1 MAQIEIFLDSTE
13 SRFYPVPGVH
23 AARKL
28 IQSTGKQAVVHDVFL
43 SMPEELLEGYFSRLA
58 RQGERPE
65 QVAIYCVMTFP
76 PVDERERFERINQ
89 RLTLIRKWVP
99 ESTRVVVAGYF
110 APPADYLAQLTAAD
124 AIGKNGYDSLIAMCA
139 GREHAGYTSLRKPT
153 NFVTAN
159 GYAWQAAHLMI
170 DEPTCLFACGN
181 CPVRSD
187 CQYKNMGEA
196 WARVAPQVVSGFEA
210 DLAEVITAGVK
221 NLCLVESA
229 RTISADK
236 HRDVLSAIQRHPGAE
251 YHLTYTLLNVLA
263 RSPDWASYLA
273 EANFRCCNF
282 SVYALEPVGIS
293 AMELVPA
300 DPLELAWR
308 ARKAMGPQAYLS
320 ASVLVGM
327 PGDTLASIERRI
339 AEYREVFDSVDPMV
353 LGYMEGMPF
362 LTEHRYRRIR
372 LARGDSDIYSGWE
385 NDVLSSAELGD
396 WLAEWT
402 AKERLTNPAYA
413 AYRSP
418 TAALFA
424 AEEGYASVQ
433 IKADIAWANELP
445 DGVSRLMDKVA
456 RRDAARL
463 QRYLAHY
470 REAAPA

>member
-13 SRFYPVPGVH
+13 ARFYPVPGVH
-23 AARKL
+23 AARKR
-28 IQSTGKQAVVHDVFL
+28 IQSAGRHAVVHDVFL
-43 SMPEELLEGYFSRLA
+43 SMPEELLEGYFANLSHRS
-58 RQGERPE
+58 QQPE
-65 QVAIYCVMTFP
+65 LVAVYCVMTFP

-89 RLTLIRKWVP
+89 RLMLIRKWVP
-99 ESTRVVVAGYF
+99 ASTRLVVAGYF
-110 APPADYLAQLTAAD
+110 APPADYLPLLRAAD
-124 AIGKNGYDSLIAMCA
+124 AVGDNGYDSLIALCT
-139 GREHAGYTSLRKPT
+139 GQERAGYTQLRKPT
-153 NFVTAN
+153 NFVTAS
-159 GYAWQAAHLMI
+159 GYAWQSAHLMI

-181 CPVRSD
+181 CPVRSS
-187 CQYKNMGEA
+187 CQYKNRGEA
-196 WARVAPQVVSGFEA
+196 WDPVAPEIVSGFEA

-229 RTISADK
+229 RTISAEK
-236 HRDVLSAIQRHPGAE
+236 HRDVLSAIRRHPGAE

-273 EANFRCCNF
+273 EANFKCCNF
-282 SVYALEPVGIS
+282 SVYALEQAGIS

-308 ARKAMGPQAYLS
+308 ARQAMGPQAYLS
-320 ASVLVGM
+320 ASVLVGL
-327 PGDTLASIERRI
+327 PGDTLASIERRM

-362 LTEHRYRRIR
+362 LSEHHYRRVR
-372 LARGDSDIYSGWE
+372 LARGDSDLYSGWE
-385 NDVLSSAELGD
+385 NDVLSSAELGE
-396 WLAEWT
+396 WLTDWT
-402 AKERLTNPAYA
+402 ANERLANPAYA

-433 IKADIAWANELP
+433 IQADIAWARQFP
-445 DGVSRLMDKVA
+445 DGASRLIEKLA
-456 RRDAARL
+456 GRDAARL

-470 REAAPA
+470 KEAGQV